1 MMFAREVVRSRY
13 RISTQLY
20 LAFGGAVLMT
30 IAAGLVGW
38 FSFDRV
44 GSAQNQVNDESI
56 PEMAAAF
63 EVAQYSSR
71 LVAAAP
77 QLSAADT
84 LADLDI
90 IYSGITESIDALETQ
105 LLVLG
110 EAGSRDDRFD
120 TVRSRSSTII
130 ANIDQIRIQQIE
142 AIALA
147 SGRAKLSVDLAEIRS
162 DLDGILVPAIDDQL
176 FFTMTGLRDRTT
188 PALPTSEHFSRP
200 ELDRYRILAELHT
213 DANIATE
220 LLANAFSLSE
230 AASLEPLKERFDA
243 AIARIDRNLDPLQG
257 GPSYDALVLIFAR
270 LSDLGNANESGFQLL
285 DRELRLGERQ
295 RALLAE
301 NQREASD
308 LVTVVDS
315 LVVTALASADDA
327 TQASSEAILTGR
339 TLLLA
344 ISVIS
349 ITGAVL
355 LAWLLVGRILLRR
368 LELLSNWMR
377 RMAGGDLEAG
387 VDIGGSDEI
396 ADMAAALE
404 VFRRHALEVQRLNLV
419 ERLAEDLQQKNDQL
433 EVALS
438 DLENAQD
445 QIVAQQK
452 LASLGELTA
461 GVAHEIRNPLNFI
474 KNFSESSA
482 ELLTELRETIDDEGM
497 EADERREL
505 IVEVSTDLTENLA
518 RIINHGDRANGIVRD
533 MLLMSRESGDI
544 QSTDIN
550 TLLDE
555 HSRLAYHSARA
566 TDVDFQLDLRPNF
579 DESLEPM
586 EVVPQDLGRVFL
598 NMVGNAC
605 YATNEKQVAA
615 RAAGDE
621 YSPTLD
627 LITRRAGEM
636 VEVVIRDNGDGMP
649 PEVIEKIFNPFFTTK
664 PTDQGTGLGLAI
676 SNDIVRQH
684 GGTIRVTSEP
694 GQFTEMVVSLPL
706 APVIGQ
712 SEPADPAAEP
722 AAGAAAEANV

>member
-1 MMFAREVVRSRY
+1 MRFAREVVRSRY

-77 QLSAADT
+77 QLSVADT

-90 IYSGITESIDALETQ
+90 IYSGITESIDALEIQ

-110 EAGSRDDRFD
+110 EAGSRDERFD

-176 FFTMTGLRDRTT
+176 FFTMTGLRDRTA
-188 PALPTSEHFSRP
+188 PALPTSEHFSGP

-327 TQASSEAILTGR
+327 TRASSEAILTGR

-349 ITGAVL
+349 IAGAVL

-404 VFRRHALEVQRLNLV
+404 VFQRHALEVQRLNLV

-438 DLENAQD
+438 DLETAQD

-482 ELLTELRETIDDEGM
+482 ELLTELQETIDDEGM
-497 EADERREL
+497 EEDERREL

-550 TLLDE
+550 TLVDE

>member
-1 MMFAREVVRSRY
+1 MRFAREVVRSRY

-77 QLSAADT
+77 QLSVADT

-90 IYSGITESIDALETQ
+90 IYSGITESIDALEIQ

-110 EAGSRDDRFD
+110 EAGSRDERFD

-176 FFTMTGLRDRTT
+176 FFTMTGLRDRTA
-188 PALPTSEHFSRP
+188 PALPTSEHFSGP

-285 DRELRLGERQ
+285 DRELRLGEQQ

-349 ITGAVL
+349 IAGAVL

-404 VFRRHALEVQRLNLV
+404 VFQRHALEVQRLNLV

-438 DLENAQD
+438 DLETAQD

-482 ELLTELRETIDDEGM
+482 ELLTELQETIDDEGM
-497 EADERREL
+497 EEDERREL
-505 IVEVSTDLTENLA
+505 IAEVSTDLTENLA

-550 TLLDE
+550 TLVDE